1 MKRIQHGL
9 IVLLALAPVFLF
21 AYLGQFSRHISD
33 LDCPIAT
40 IRNMGFWDG
49 WRYLAGVVGR
59 DTNFLLVAVIAPLDT
74 LVPVITPLAMIA
86 TLLVGWHWLVWQGLA
101 LLKISHAR
109 RALSLAIAA
118 CIVTSTVYVA
128 NQYTWELLYHWSVI
142 MTYLIPFALFIL
154 YMALTVWMGQ
164 RLGKNRRSALGV
176 EIIAG
181 GLSGLICFIIGGFS
195 EPHAVAQ
202 LFILTLC
209 LLLLFALVER
219 SVRAPYALLCG
230 AGWLGTAVSLIAQL
244 RSPGIA
250 YRTEDVLAKRGA
262 PDLSVEVVA
271 PKIFGWIVEHLTHP
285 GVLTGFIM
293 LLGVGL
299 LVTLVK
305 YKPRMSGKA
314 SRTFEFPAFV
324 LWLGLAVHLLVL
336 PWHGFLQSRLNASA
350 EDGRVMLILNVLF
363 IAVFLMMLWQR
374 RRINAWLRKRGSGL
388 LFFGWVV
395 AAVFAFVL
403 LFDLTQTRFLY
414 FYSAVYLLLGGLVFL
429 GVLACLPTGWLE
441 RRLGLLAYSPYVLGC
456 VLIVVI
462 VVMISLSAQGFAD
475 SRTLLAGACLLVLSG
490 LVWGVYIGVLAKHY
504 LALADRPWA
513 EAPLKLVSAA
523 AVAVIAFSIMQG
535 QVADIPDWQNFA
547 RVWDA
552 NHQKI
557 LAAVQEG
564 KGRVEVSPLPLHNRW
579 YLRGCPGRYYRLGST
594 EVVIMDE

>member
-49 WRYLAGVVGR
+49 WRYLAGTVGR
-59 DTNFLLVAVIAPLDT
+59 DTNFLLVAIITPLDT
-74 LVPVITPLAMIA
+74 LVPAITPLAMIA

-109 RALSLAIAA
+109 RTLSLAIAA

-128 NQYTWELLYHWSVI
+128 NQYTWESLHHWAVI

-164 RLGKNRRSALGV
+164 RLKKNRRSALK
-176 EIIAG
+176 IIAG
-181 GLSGLICFIIGGFS
+181 GLSGLICFIIGGFGES
-195 EPHAVAQ
+195 HVVAQ

-219 SVRAPYALLCG
+219 SVRAPYVLLCG

-244 RSPGIA
+244 TSPGVA
-250 YRTEDVLAKRGA
+250 YRTENVLARHGA
-262 PDLSVEVVA
+262 PDISVEVVA

-299 LVTLVK
+299 LVMLVK

-374 RRINAWLRKRGSGL
+374 RRINVQLRKCGSGL

-395 AAVFAFVL
+395 AAVLIFIL
-403 LFDLTQTRFLY
+403 LFDVTQTRFLH
-414 FYSAVYLLLGGLVFL
+414 FYSSVYLFIIGLTLL
-429 GVLACLPTGWLE
+429 GVLTCLPTGWLE

-456 VLIVVI
+456 VLIVVT
-462 VVMISLSAQGFAD
+462 VVMISLSAHGD
-475 SRTLLAGACLLVLSG
+475 VVSRTLLAGACLLALSG
-490 LVWGVYIGVLAKHY
+490 LVWGVYIGVLAKHC
-504 LALADRPWA
+504 LALADRSWA

-523 AVAVIAFSIMQG
+523 AVAVIVLGIMQG

-564 KGRVEVSPLPLHNRW
+564 KDRVEVSPLPLHSWW
-579 YLRGCPGRYYRLGST
+579 YLRGCPGRYYGIH
-594 EVVIMDE
+594 VVKMDE

>member
-1 MKRIQHGL
+1 MKRIQHWL

-21 AYLGQFSRHISD
+21 AYLGQFSRVITD
-33 LDCPIAT
+33 DDCGIAY
-40 IRNMGFWDG
+40 IRDMGFWG
-49 WRYLAGVVGR
+49 GLSYTVSTEGRY
-59 DTNFLLVAVIAPLDT
+59 TSFLLRAVTAPLDT
-74 LVPVITPLAMIA
+74 LAPAITSLAVMA

-101 LLKISHAR
+101 LLKISRSR

-118 CIVTSTVYVA
+118 CIVTSTVYAA
-128 NQYTWELLYHWSVI
+128 NQYTWELLYYWGAITIYVVP
-142 MTYLIPFALFIL
+142 LVLFVP

-164 RLGKNRRSALGV
+164 RLKKNRRSALGV
-176 EIIAG
+176 IAG
-181 GLSGLICFIIGGFS
+181 GLMCFMIGGFA
-195 EPHAVAQ
+195 EPHVVAQ

-219 SVRAPYALLCG
+219 SVRAPYVLLCG
-230 AGWLGTAVSLIAQL
+230 AGWLGTAVSLIVQL
-244 RSPGIA
+244 TSPGVA
-250 YRTEDVLAKRGA
+250 YRTARTLARRGA
-262 PDLSVEVVA
+262 PDHSVEAVT
-271 PKIFGWIVEHLTHP
+271 PKIFGWIVEHITHP

-299 LVTLVK
+299 LVTLVN
-305 YKPRMSGKA
+305 YKPQKPGKA

-324 LWLGLAVHLLVL
+324 LWLGLTVHLLVL
-336 PWHGFLQSRLNASA
+336 PWHGFLQSRLHASA
-350 EDGRVMLILNVLF
+350 EDGRAMFILNVLF
-363 IAVFLMMLWQR
+363 IAVFLVMLWQR
-374 RRINAWLRKRGSGL
+374 KRINALLRKRGSGL
-388 LFFGWVV
+388 LFFGWVA

-403 LFDLTQTRFLY
+403 LFDVTQTRFLH
-414 FYSAVYLLLGGLVFL
+414 FYVSVYLFIIGLTLL

-456 VLIVVI
+456 VSIVVI
-462 VVMISLSAQGFAD
+462 VVMISLSVHGYVD
-475 SRTLLAGACLLVLSG
+475 SRTLLAGAYLLVLSG

-535 QVADIPDWQNFA
+535 QVADIPDWQDFA

-557 LAAVQEG
+557 LAAVREG
-564 KGRVEVSPLPLHNRW
+564 KDRVEVSPLPLLNRM
-579 YLRGCPGRYYRLGST
+579 YLRGCPGRYYRIH
-594 EVVIMDE
+594 VVLTDE